1 MLLQTNDL
9 SNLFHNQRPKN
20 VIALMIA
27 SESIVYTKLTSYSIA
42 TVIILSSSTMFL
54 DDLPEGKYEK
64 A

>member
-1 MLLQTNDL
+1 
-9 SNLFHNQRPKN
+9 
-20 VIALMIA
+20 MIA
-27 SESIVYTKLTSYSIA
+27 SESIVYTKLTSYSIG